1 MPPSHLPAVPISFQM
16 LEGLVRMGTAQR
28 QDAEVQF
35 KAQKKL
41 LVKEIKSLRLAVA
54 TLQVRGRVG
63 YCGCGCHL

>member
-1 MPPSHLPAVPISFQM
+1 M